1 MLEKFKDVVNKL
13 DMGMKYFILIMFGIS
28 LIYVIFTSIF
38 GRNEKKNQLSYD
50 DAQKFVNIYLEQD
63 SVDSDINEYL
73 VHDYNEYYTIKS
85 AIDNFIGAYSKG
97 NAREIYGILDKTL
110 KAQYSQKEFDELLK
124 GIDDDLVSNYED
136 VGYVKE
142 VYSLENYQYICNLK
156 YNDFT
161 ATLGVRLNIDDNTYN
176 IFYIKIG
183 D

>member
-1 MLEKFKDVVNKL
+1 MLEKLKGIVNKL

-28 LIYVIFTSIF
+28 IIYLIFASIF
-38 GRNEKKNQLSYD
+38 SSNGTKSQMTYDNAKEFINVYLDNNYDSEK
-50 DAQKFVNIYLEQD
+50 
-63 SVDSDINEYL
+63 YL
-73 VHDYNEYYTIKS
+73 VHDYNEYYSIKS

-97 NAREIYGILDKTL
+97 NIREIYGILDKTL
-110 KAQYSQKEFDELLK
+110 KAKYSQKEFDELLK
-124 GIDDDLVSNYED
+124 GIDEDLVSNYED

-142 VYSLENYQYICNLK
+142 VYSLGNYQYICNLK

>member
-38 GRNEKKNQLSYD
+38 GKNEKKNQLAYD
-50 DAQKFVNIYLEQD
+50 DAQKFVNIYLEQESAD
-63 SVDSDINEYL
+63 SNEYL

-97 NAREIYGILDKTL
+97 NTREIYGILDKTL

-124 GIDDDLVSNYED
+124 GIEDDLVSNYED

-142 VYSLENYQYICNLK
+142 VYSLGNYQYICNLK